1 MKYIDKFLNDITL
14 YRLVLYS
21 TILLSLF
28 GIGFAFAGVLP
39 LSGLH
44 LLISLAV
51 LLIVCALSNVALG
64 RVFKIPVNAESS
76 YITACILFL
85 ILPPPSTVSAGII
98 VAFAGLLAM
107 VSKFVLNIRGRHLF
121 NPAALAV
128 LLIGFGSLGFA
139 TWWVGSNVLL
149 VPVII
154 CGLLI
159 ARKLRKIDLFLGFV
173 LTAYVCIVATQMRY
187 GASFIAASVDSL
199 QSWPLVFFGSIMLTE
214 PVTVPPTKMLRNM
227 YGVLVGLLFG
237 IPFTLGTVHS
247 SPELALVLGNIF
259 SYVVS
264 PKQRL
269 ILQFKEKV
277 RMAPLVYDF
286 IFTPNMRM
294 GFIPGQYM
302 EWTLT
307 NKTQDTRG
315 NRRYFTI
322 ASSPTEQELHI
333 GVKIPDNASSFKK
346 TLVELQP
353 GDSVVAGQLTGD
365 FILPK
370 DTSKK
375 IVAIAGGIGI
385 TPFRSMVQFLTDTN
399 QQRDM
404 VLFYAS
410 ADPAE
415 FVYADVFE
423 RGKQVGV
430 KTVRILSGAKVIPDT
445 WKGLTGFITKELI
458 EAEVP
463 DYAHRLYYLSGPG
476 VMVDAYKKL
485 LISLNI
491 PRSAIRTDYFPG
503 Y

>member
-1 MKYIDKFLNDITL
+1 MKYIDKFLNNITL

-21 TILLSLF
+21 TMLLSLF
-28 GIGFAFAGVLP
+28 GVGFAFAGVLP
-39 LSGLH
+39 LNGMR

-51 LLIVCALSNVALG
+51 LLIVCGVSNIVLG

-85 ILPPPSTVSAGII
+85 ILPPPATVLAGIVI
-98 VAFAGLLAM
+98 ALAGLLAM
-107 VSKFVLNIRGRHLF
+107 ASKFVLNIRGKHFF

-128 LLIGFGSLGFA
+128 LLIGFGNLGFA
-139 TWWVGSNVLL
+139 TWWIGSDVLL
-149 VPVII
+149 IPVVI

-159 ARKLRKIDLFLGFV
+159 ARKLRKIDLFISFA
-173 LTAYVCIVATQMRY
+173 LTAYVCIVVTQMHY
-187 GASFIAASVDSL
+187 GSSFIAASIETFK
-199 QSWPLVFFGSIMLTE
+199 SWPLLFFGSIMLTE
-214 PVTVPPTKMLRNM
+214 PVTVPPTSILRNI
-227 YGVLVGLLFG
+227 YGVVVGLLFG
-237 IPFTLGTVHS
+237 LSYTLGPIHS
-247 SPELALVLGNIF
+247 SPELALVLGNIL
-259 SYVVS
+259 SYAIS

-294 GFIPGQYM
+294 NFTPGQYM

-322 ASSPTEQELHI
+322 ASAPTEQEVHI
-333 GVKIPDNASSFKK
+333 GVKVPDNASSFKQ
-346 TLVELQP
+346 TLVQLEP

-365 FILPK
+365 FTLPK
-370 DTSKK
+370 DISKK

-385 TPFRSMVQFLTDTN
+385 TPFRSMVRFLTDTK

-415 FVYADVFE
+415 FVYTDVFDQGE
-423 RGKQVGV
+423 KVGI
-430 KTVRILSGAKVIPDT
+430 KTIRILSGAKVVPDS

-485 LISLNI
+485 LTSLNI